1 MTYFEALSH
10 GPLPGTYKKCCREPP
25 LGVQMCRRSTRGK
38 YCPPAKTPLS
48 YGTEPLSYLGR
59 GSKSCS
65 EGHEQNPIA
74 NERRIQEKYP
84 ALVECRKLSH
94 IQNLELIIT
103 SLSLLEEGR
112 KSYPGQDSPK
122 IQGRGTRLPWEEG
135 HRCQE
140 SPTPETHAHRASL
153 RLREEH
159 SKENTSR
166 GPQQASCKTE

>member
-10 GPLPGTYKKCCREPP
+10 GPLPGTYKKCCRESP

-59 GSKSCS
+59 SSKSCS
-65 EGHEQNPIA
+65 KGHEQNPIA

-94 IQNLELIIT
+94 IQNLELI
-103 SLSLLEEGR
+103 SQVYCCWKKAGN
-112 KSYPGQDSPK
+112 P
-122 IQGRGTRLPWEEG
+122 IQGKTHQRFKAEGQGFHGEEG

-153 RLREEH
+153 RLRQEH

-166 GPQQASCKTE
+166 GSKQVSCKTE